1 MTHFSQQP
9 CKNEGEW
16 DLHLAIKICEIQ
28 TCMRGKEYKYKEHA
42 ESSETLAVHSSCP
55 QSELKVSFL
64 I

>member
-1 MTHFSQQP
+1 MH
-9 CKNEGEW
+9 
-16 DLHLAIKICEIQ
+16 
-28 TCMRGKEYKYKEHA
+28 GKEYKYKEHA